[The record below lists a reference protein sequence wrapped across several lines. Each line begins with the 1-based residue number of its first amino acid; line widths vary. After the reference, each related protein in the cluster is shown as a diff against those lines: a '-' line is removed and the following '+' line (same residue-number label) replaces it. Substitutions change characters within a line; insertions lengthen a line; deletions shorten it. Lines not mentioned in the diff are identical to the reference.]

1 MAEALRGRE
10 RRRARGVGEERVR
23 AVELVGDAQVGD
35 LDEAVGRAEEVGG
48 LDVAVDDLLVVDCN
62 RRLGS

>member
-1 MAEALRGRE
+1 MAEALGRRE
-10 RRRARGVGEERVR
+10 GGRARGVSEERVR

-48 LDVAVDDLLVVDCN
+48 LDVAVDDLLVVD
-62 RRLGS
+62 